1 MGPVLREQDRLNA
14 RETGL
19 SALHQLILSQGKYQT
34 QKTHRLQTQSPWLVW
49 HRDYTDFSEE
59 GECCLPG
66 RISIGADGP
75 SVPRT
80 HCQRGDSVVLAA
92 SEANCRLSMAPSCYN
107 LESQY
112 CAHI

>member
-1 MGPVLREQDRLNA
+1 MGPVLREKDRLNA

-34 QKTHRLQTQSPWLVW
+34 QKTHRLQTQSPRLVW

-92 SEANCRLSMAPSCYN
+92 SEANCRLSMALSCYN